1 MSSLY
6 EITTTNAFVMKKP
19 DDLSQVLGIL
29 NKGVQI
35 DILNIVNDWGYF
47 KYNNQDAY
55 IRKNNLKVITT
66 TPIENKGSLIIKYF
80 ILILIFLF
88 HLLIKYILNTFII
101 INLNI
106 LFKYFYY

>member
-55 IRKNNLKVITT
+55 NKNN
-66 TPIENKGSLIIKYF
+66 N
-80 ILILIFLF
+80 
-88 HLLIKYILNTFII
+88 
-101 INLNI
+101 
-106 LFKYFYY
+106 